1 MDCRRGINGGRQGR
15 AWEAESVFL
24 SLSLAVGWCLRASAT
39 LQSCGEGVG
48 RGGEWERILSSV
60 LKVTS
65 PILATSAEGPQ
76 PLLPGQR
83 PGVTVRLPVLEE
95 SWANQDSL
103 APASAATHS

>member
-1 MDCRRGINGGRQGR
+1 MGRQGR
-15 AWEAESVFL
+15 AWEAESV
-24 SLSLAVGWCLRASAT
+24 SLGPSLAVGWCLRASAT
-39 LQSCGEGVG
+39 LQSCGEG
-48 RGGEWERILSSV
+48 GEWERILSPV
-60 LKVTS
+60 LEVTS
-65 PILATSAEGPQ
+65 PIPATSAEGPQ